1 MRSIYKETV
10 EKRQHLLNI
19 KDFNTS
25 TGEQRSYLLED
36 FAGNKTNTSNIKKGS
51 MTRIIFK
58 ETSKNIITKPPPQT
72 VFLPPKQRPTML
84 A

>member
-36 FAGNKTNTSNIKKGS
+36 FAGNKTNTSNIK
-51 MTRIIFK
+51 IFGEHHGWK
-58 ETSKNIITKPPPQT
+58 
-72 VFLPPKQRPTML
+72 
-84 A
+84 